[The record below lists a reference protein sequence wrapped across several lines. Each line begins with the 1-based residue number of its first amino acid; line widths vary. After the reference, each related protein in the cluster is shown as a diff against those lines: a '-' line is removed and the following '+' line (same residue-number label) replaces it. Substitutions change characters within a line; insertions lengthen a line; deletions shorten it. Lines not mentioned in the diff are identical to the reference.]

1 MKYVE
6 FKDMDKIQCFD
17 EISQH
22 FYNGNFGQ
30 MSKSDFELLMF
41 HFYLQ
46 KMVQQNVNED
56 GTIDYRKCSDYKIST
71 DLGITQQ
78 KVRNLKIRSHL
89 VFPIQ
94 YDWKKALATLTE
106 HARYDEISKRITL
119 AIPDP
124 NLFFDIQNYLE
135 EHGAFIEKQLNN
147 KVLQLRVEY
156 YIQLIVE
163 LEPEKTKKEIIKE
176 IRQIVK
182 RSAKEEQ
189 LFVGKD
195 LARVLIDTG
204 SDIASIIEI
213 INDLISPDNLIGKA
227 LIGLI
232 QSI

>member
-1 MKYVE
+1 M
-6 FKDMDKIQCFD
+6 
-17 EISQH
+17 
-22 FYNGNFGQ
+22 
-30 MSKSDFELLMF
+30 
-41 HFYLQ
+41 
-46 KMVQQNVNED
+46 
-56 GTIDYRKCSDYKIST
+56 
-71 DLGITQQ
+71 
-78 KVRNLKIRSHL
+78 
-89 VFPIQ
+89 
-94 YDWKKALATLTE
+94 
-106 HARYDEISKRITL
+106 
-119 AIPDP
+119 
-124 NLFFDIQNYLE
+124 
-135 EHGAFIEKQLNN
+135 
-147 KVLQLRVEY
+147 EY